1 MKKDK
6 YTRNSKNKNQ
16 LILQKSN
23 NNLSTIDLTNPD
35 KVKEAISLF
44 NLTQAKKSAI
54 RIDAYNEVMDL
65 VSNEVLQRFLDN
77 DLREIPTGALL
88 NCLQTIS
95 SIKEK
100 ETKGIQTI
108 SEEPQIQL
116 QQNINI
122 SVQKDSLLPRDS
134 KEKVIDTVKKILA
147 SAMQQ
152 QEEEIVNE
160 EESNEVIVNETN
172 LV

>member
-1 MKKDK
+1 MEEKKK
-6 YTRNSKNKNQ
+6 RKRNRNGKHNIVVKKND
-16 LILQKSN
+16 S
-23 NNLSTIDLTNPD
+23 LSTIDLTNPE
-35 KVKEAISLF
+35 KVKEAISMF
-44 NLTQAKKSAI
+44 NLMQAQKSAI
-54 RIDAYNEVMDL
+54 RIGAYNDVMDL
-65 VSNEVLQRFLDN
+65 VSNEVLHRFTDG
-77 DLREIPTGALL
+77 DLQEVPTGALL

-122 SVQKDSLLPRDS
+122 SVPKESLLPRDS
-134 KEKVIDTVKKILA
+134 KEKVIDTIKKILA
-147 SAMQQ
+147 SAREQ
-152 QEEEIVNE
+152 QEESV
-160 EESNEVIVNETN
+160 EESNEVIVNEAE